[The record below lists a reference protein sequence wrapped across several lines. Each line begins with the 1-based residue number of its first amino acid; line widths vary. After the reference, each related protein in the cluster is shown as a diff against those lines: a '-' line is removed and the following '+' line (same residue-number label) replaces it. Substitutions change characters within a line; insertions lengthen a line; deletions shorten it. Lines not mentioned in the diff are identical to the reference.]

1 MFDKTKP
8 LKENTNQKEKWYTIM
23 RVRFKKIL
31 NNKKVGYET
40 MGEKWNQVH
49 TWYFL
54 IHHTFLMKNIKIYE
68 WYKTEFFS
76 VG

>member
-1 MFDKTKP
+1 
-8 LKENTNQKEKWYTIM
+8 M
-23 RVRFKKIL
+23 RVRFKKTL